1 MEQVLVGLAVQTVGA
16 GLLSAILLYLSRG
29 KGSRVLQAAGVAWLF
44 LFLSQLSLVA
54 MTLLGVPHS
63 LEAFEY
69 WNILFVVALCVA
81 TIRMDRDISLAKPLA
96 VGAVAAIPVSLLV
109 VALATGRAGATATIG
124 DGAHFVVFHLGVLG
138 VAWLLAAVFI
148 YQSPRAGLGRQ
159 CAGAVALL
167 TAGAQFASLVLLS
180 LAPGATKLPAGAAGM
195 AVAFNALP
203 RGIHALHY
211 VGFLDVLLEMLFG
224 IGLIIWAM
232 EDTERRLAALHAR
245 TVDDTRRSQ
254 RKAWL
259 DPLTETH
266 NRFFLDEVRPEL
278 EESEAGGSIVLIDID
293 GLKRINDEE
302 GHEEGDRA
310 IWTVA
315 NGIKKLVRGNDHVI
329 RWGGDEFL
337 VILPGMDEELARR
350 RFYMLPAKI
359 DEVKQSPRPGG
370 KPYVKFLA
378 ASVGVHPYSRRV
390 SLDLALAQ
398 ADRVMYERKR
408 AHRELRGPAKERT

>member
-1 MEQVLVGLAVQTVGA
+1 MEQWLVGLAVQTVGA
-16 GLLSAILLYLSRG
+16 GLLCAILLYLSRG
-29 KGSRVLQAAGVAWLF
+29 KGSRVLQAAGLAWLF
-44 LFLSQLSLVA
+44 LFISLLSL
-54 MTLLGVPHS
+54 GVMSALKLPHS
-63 LEAFEY
+63 LEVYQY
-69 WNILFVVALCVA
+69 WKLLFIVALCVA
-81 TIRMDRDISLAKPLA
+81 TIRMDRDISLVKPLA
-96 VGAVAAIPVSLLV
+96 VGAVAAIPLSLLII
-109 VALATGRAGATATIG
+109 AIAPHAAGATSPRFLAI
-124 DGAHFVVFHLGVLG
+124 HLGILG
-138 VAWLLAAVFI
+138 VGWLLAAVFI

-167 TAGAQFASLVLLS
+167 STGVS
-180 LAPGATKLPAGAAGM
+180 LASAVFLTLNPAATRLAAGPDPVPNTP
-195 AVAFNALP
+195 AQGFLLLP
-203 RGIHALHY
+203 YL
-211 VGFLDVLLEMLFG
+211 GFLDVLLEMLFG

-278 EESEAGGSIVLIDID
+278 EESDAGGSIVLIDID

-315 NGIKKLVRGNDHVI
+315 SGIKKLVRGNDHVI

-359 DEVKQSPRPGG
+359 DEVKQSARPGG
-370 KPYVKFLA
+370 KPYLKFLA
-378 ASVGVHPYSRRV
+378 ASVGVHPFSRRV
-390 SLDLALAQ
+390 SLDIALSQ